1 MFRAVAVLA
10 LASVV
15 SAYQTDEIF
24 CKHAYNAFTCTA
36 LTTNASCA
44 ANTACVWDAG
54 TACGLNQVDQTV
66 LVNDLVG
73 GLEAVAASTAGAAC
87 AAITT
92 DTACTED
99 TTCVWSPINT
109 SCMATAATASTA
121 LTAASVPAGVQGFVA
136 LGTTVQTT
144 CGTAAVSAATCADP
158 NCELVTQGTLSSCQ
172 VTVAYGLDALRAK
185 CGTNGAAALAAA
197 RAANGITSGANAAAP
212 AVAILATLGCVLAL
226 FA

>member
-1 MFRAVAVLA
+1 MCLEP
-10 LASVV
+10 
-15 SAYQTDEIF
+15 D
-24 CKHAYNAFTCTA
+24 KHE
-36 LTTNASCA
+36 LH
-44 ANTACVWDAG
+44 G
-54 TACGLNQVDQTV
+54 
-66 LVNDLVG
+66 
-73 GLEAVAASTAGAAC
+73 STAGAAC

-158 NCELVTQGTLSSCQ
+158 NCELVTQGTFSSCQ